1 MAWLA
6 QNIALGAEAT
16 ATMDVEKVRVFFE
29 SSKEKDPAVRK
40 MRGTFSKIVGLFLP
54 RKTQY
59 VHDGVMLL
67 CRVMAYPSPL
77 QSSDAV
83 DGAVGL
89 DES

>member
-40 MRGTFSKIVGLFLP
+40 MMRNFLEKCGTFS
-54 RKTQY
+54 
-59 VHDGVMLL
+59 
-67 CRVMAYPSPL
+67 
-77 QSSDAV
+77 SS
-83 DGAVGL
+83 
-89 DES
+89 EN